1 MNVSVYFSS
10 VFLVHSQL
18 ENAWNL
24 SFQKVSS
31 ICEIHF
37 TSCLILL
44 MLPPCPLSLWEN
56 KRRGCNLP
64 NLILILFGIQKFFIR
79 CVFLC
84 THDYTYMYNSRKKIP
99 FYFTRCFTCLDFIFL
114 GSSLGSQG
122 KELLQV
128 YKEFGIYFSTKRA
141 KNGCIL
147 NSKMNVGFM
156 FKYPYYVVFYVCFS
170 YKKNAYNFIQDRGF
184 PFFLLRKC

>member
-10 VFLVHSQL
+10 VFFVHSQL
-18 ENAWNL
+18 ENAWNP

-99 FYFTRCFTCLDFIFL
+99 FYFTRCFTCLDFILYISWQFFGFTGKRIIAGL
-114 GSSLGSQG
+114 QG
-122 KELLQV
+122 VWVLVLNEASEKRLHTGFKDECRV
-128 YKEFGIYFSTKRA
+128 Y
-141 KNGCIL
+141 
-147 NSKMNVGFM
+147 V
-156 FKYPYYVVFYVCFS
+156 
-170 YKKNAYNFIQDRGF
+170 
-184 PFFLLRKC
+184 